1 MRNDEEDRE
10 VVTMLSE
17 TLWVLRN
24 ARHHAVDVSVRSAAG
39 FAEGGGRAQAVH
51 RAQVGR
57 WETGRVEV
65 THALVRRYET
75 VLELPEGQLLA
86 AVDFF
91 ARSRQAVRPSAAL
104 SPGGEPDVEATLV
117 LLERALADDRMSAL
131 DWDRLSDS
139 LGRMPHAMVRARDWE
154 RLLRRGIE
162 EVSLHLALDY
172 AQRAEAVARLA
183 GHPRSGAI
191 VAAMAEEVVA
201 RPDATFYNDT
211 LSLLQFTAHPQAL
224 SMMFRQ
230 LREPTNSSSLRACL
244 IVLTTLV
251 KSGRLE
257 RDVRLEAARLAVV
270 HLRAGDQPYRVHRGA
285 ANLIRALGPV
295 GTNRL
300 ATVLTTDDR
309 RVAAAIIRDG
319 RTVSS
324 QAIRESQQRIRA
336 ALDIGSPRPTSREPV
351 LAQLIATALGETNE
365 EDRSNALAV
374 LMISPQSRV
383 LSRVHVAAL
392 VDALRRGDMVAAH
405 EGLAVLTW
413 MGAGADLE
421 VLEQLALA
429 PRTPADIAQAA
440 AYVIGNT
447 VEPPSRR
454 RDDRE
459 RAVADR
465 VIALARGPATAP
477 VDADS
482 EQDRLRGLV
491 YVLGMRDRRDLLRE
505 VADTLPRPLGVG
517 RSGDAAH
524 GIVDWWLDLPGHL
537 RPLR

>member
-1 MRNDEEDRE
+1 
-10 VVTMLSE
+10 VTVLAEMQ
-17 TLWVLRN
+17 WVLRN
-24 ARHHAVDVSVRSAAG
+24 ARRHAADVSVRSAAG
-39 FAEGGGRAQAVH
+39 FAEGAGRARPVH
-51 RAQVGR
+51 RSQVGR

-86 AVDFF
+86 AIDLF
-91 ARSRQAVRPSAAL
+91 ARSREAVRPAATL
-104 SPGGEPDVEATLV
+104 SPPGPPSVEATLA
-117 LLERALADDRMSAL
+117 LLERALADERMSAL

-139 LGRMPHAMVRARDWE
+139 LGRMPHAMVRAGDWE

-162 EVSLHLALDY
+162 EVSLHLTLDFV
-172 AQRAEAVARLA
+172 QRSEAVARLA

-201 RPDATFYNDT
+201 QPDAAFYNDT

-224 SMMFRQ
+224 SMLFRQ

-244 IVLTTLV
+244 VVLTTLV
-251 KSGRLE
+251 RSGRLE

-270 HLRAGDQPYRVHRGA
+270 HLRADDQPYRVHRGA

-300 ATVLTTDDR
+300 ATVLTAQDR
-309 RVAAAIIRDG
+309 RTAAAIIRDG
-319 RTVSS
+319 RTISS
-324 QAIRESQQRIRA
+324 QTIRESQRRVRA
-336 ALDIGSPRPTSREPV
+336 ALDAGEERSTGREPV
-351 LAQLIATALGETNE
+351 LTQLIATALGETSE
-365 EDRSNALAV
+365 EDRSDALAI

-392 VDALRRGDMVAAH
+392 VEALNRADMVAAH
-405 EGLAVLTW
+405 ESLAVLTW
-413 MGAGADLE
+413 MAPSTDLDL
-421 VLEQLALA
+421 LERLALA
-429 PRTPADIAQAA
+429 PQTPADIAQLA

-447 VEPPSRR
+447 VEAPSRR
-454 RDDRE
+454 RDERE

-465 VIALARGPATAP
+465 IIALGRGPGPAP
-477 VDADS
+477 EDVDD

-505 VADTLPRPLGVG
+505 VAEALPRGLRVAHTDAPAG
-517 RSGDAAH
+517 GDDASMAG
-524 GIVDWWLDLPGHL
+524 GIVRWWLALPAHL